1 MLIDR
6 RGGAALRHLNN
17 SKSFI
22 EYSNDMDDIYET
34 IEEYNPSKEG
44 KILIFFDDMI
54 ADMLSNKK
62 PNPATNWGE
71 KN

>member
-44 KILIFFDDMI
+44 KILIFFDDMT
-54 ADMLSNKK
+54 ADTLSNKNLIQQPIEGK
-62 PNPATNWGE
+62 